1 MTVPAL
7 PRFLTILSR
16 DDVHVLR
23 NMRRSLAASWLRARY
38 PDMDAEDMGEALALA
53 PEVAPVREAIQPV
66 TDPLRNLF
74 IAGAWLAGASINK
87 LAMIHG
93 LSRQRAME
101 IVHRGVPG
109 DKATRASMRVGWG
122 GGVTQPPNI
131 AASSVSGDHLAL
143 WRDAFYTFAK
153 ATGVEAV
160 AGMEPLEVAL
170 ILPHLPGATLEP
182 DDA

>member
-109 DKATRASMRVGWG
+109 DKATRASMRVA
-122 GGVTQPPNI
+122 TQL
-131 AASSVSGDHLAL
+131 SSVPLPSVDHLAL